1 MHSTVW
7 LVRHAHRLDF
17 IQPEWFET
25 APFPYDPPLSALGWQ
40 QSLELIPRLKNSHI
54 QQVFT
59 SPYLRAV
66 QTAYPIAQSL
76 GLLIQVEDGLKEWLN
91 PDWSTSLPKTSPIET
106 LIAQGFPVDVTYE
119 SQLLPTYPETIAEL
133 KSRAD
138 IVARKIIIQL
148 GNSLLIVA
156 HKHTLTAIA
165 ESLTGDTAIASSF
178 DFAPAGVMVLT
189 TTNRARGS
197 WQITSLD

>member
-25 APFPYDPPLSALGWQ
+25 AFLPYDPPLSALGWQ
-40 QSLELIPRLKNSHI
+40 QSLELVPRLKNSHI

-91 PDWSTSLPKTSPIET
+91 PGWSTSLPKTSSIKA
-106 LIAQGFPVDVTYE
+106 LITQGFPIDSTYS
-119 SQLLPTYPETIAEL
+119 SQLLLTYPETMAEL
-133 KSRAD
+133 KNRAD
-138 IVARKIIIQL
+138 IVARKIITQL
-148 GNSLLIVA
+148 DRCSLIVA

-165 ESLTGDTAIASSF
+165 ESLTGNTAIASSLE
-178 DFAPAGVMVLT
+178 FAPAGVMVLT
-189 TTNRARGS
+189 TTNRASCS
-197 WQITSLD
+197 WQITALD